1 MLELEEILL
10 KTTEDSLSLE
20 KLVESENVE
29 RVDNDIIFKNIN
41 FGDVKIDLSNNLIF
55 SKSNLN
61 IGFFQ
66 IGNKY
71 LNEENQKFNYKKL
84 IFCECKIN
92 SLIFSGSTN
101 LELSIEKCEIN
112 ELKFF
117 NIFYSQRQGEI
128 SPNSVKN
135 FEITKS
141 TIKLL
146 DIKKCKFA
154 GKFYINPQ
162 NRNYSDSKC
171 INEIK
176 IIDSTFEKNFKLHNV
191 VNEKFEIDNV
201 DFNANADFYKSKF
214 LSKGRECIVFNG
226 INFKK
231 LALFGDTEFHMKL
244 IFQYVTFESHNHF
257 KSCLLKNGI
266 DLEYTNIQKE
276 INFYGIVLKNVDN
289 TSQETYRIIKSQFDK
304 LGNRIE
310 ANLYHSYELEQR
322 NRNLSYFSPNKWA
335 LIIHKYSSY
344 YSQYWLLPLFWI
356 LVVSYLT
363 NLYLDYEKFNFLTN
377 LFNWNLNELKIE
389 LKDLIKYSSIVN
401 FDKSFSEEHVE
412 AFVFNKIS
420 LGYLYYQLVTAVRKD
435 TRK

>member
-117 NIFYSQRQGEI
+117 NIFYSQRQGKI

-146 DIKKCKFA
+146 DIKK
-154 GKFYINPQ
+154 
-162 NRNYSDSKC
+162 
-171 INEIK
+171 
-176 IIDSTFEKNFKLHNV
+176 
-191 VNEKFEIDNV
+191 
-201 DFNANADFYKSKF
+201 
-214 LSKGRECIVFNG
+214 
-226 INFKK
+226 
-231 LALFGDTEFHMKL
+231 
-244 IFQYVTFESHNHF
+244 
-257 KSCLLKNGI
+257 
-266 DLEYTNIQKE
+266 
-276 INFYGIVLKNVDN
+276 
-289 TSQETYRIIKSQFDK
+289 
-304 LGNRIE
+304 
-310 ANLYHSYELEQR
+310 
-322 NRNLSYFSPNKWA
+322 
-335 LIIHKYSSY
+335 
-344 YSQYWLLPLFWI
+344 
-356 LVVSYLT
+356 
-363 NLYLDYEKFNFLTN
+363 
-377 LFNWNLNELKIE
+377 
-389 LKDLIKYSSIVN
+389 
-401 FDKSFSEEHVE
+401 
-412 AFVFNKIS
+412 
-420 LGYLYYQLVTAVRKD
+420 
-435 TRK
+435 